1 MHYCQTCRSRAV
13 VVKSGDPS
21 HCSGQ
26 YPFQCCCVCATAA
39 GWKGWKVREAS
50 LLEFPSSRT
59 FRLETIKEGK

>member
-1 MHYCQTCRSRAV
+1 M
-13 VVKSGDPS
+13 VVKSEDPS

-50 LLEFPSSRT
+50 LLEFPSSSACLR
-59 FRLETIKEGK
+59 ETITEGK